1 MEPKDPTG
9 KLEYWR
15 EHIKKV
21 QEFSGTQ
28 GEYCTQNGISP
39 AKLSYYKS
47 KFLPR
52 PSFAKVTA
60 STTTAEKS
68 TSPLES
74 CRARAGVPDAKWLA
88 TFLREFFR

>member
-1 MEPKDPTG
+1 MEPKDPNE

-28 GEYCTQNGISP
+28 GEYCAQNGIST

-47 KFLPR
+47 KFSPR

-60 STTTAEKS
+60 STATAEKS
-68 TSPLES
+68 TLPLES
-74 CRARAGVPDAKWLA
+74 SRARVGVPDAKWLA
-88 TFLREFFR
+88 IFLKELFR

>member
-1 MEPKDPTG
+1 MEPKDPTE

-28 GEYCTQNGISP
+28 GEYCTQNGISS

-47 KFLPR
+47 KFFPR
-52 PSFAKVTA
+52 PSFAKVI
-60 STTTAEKS
+60 AEKPS
-68 TSPLES
+68 EEKSNLS
-74 CRARAGVPDAKWLA
+74 LDSSRARGGVPDAKWLA
-88 TFLREFFR
+88 IFLKELLR